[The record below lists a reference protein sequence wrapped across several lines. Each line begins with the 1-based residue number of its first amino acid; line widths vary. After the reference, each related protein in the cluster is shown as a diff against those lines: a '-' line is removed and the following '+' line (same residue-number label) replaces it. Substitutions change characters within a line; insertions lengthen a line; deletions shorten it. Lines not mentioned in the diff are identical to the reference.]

1 MIGPLMDRYRRYA
14 SPRAPP
20 GCSDLATK
28 QAPSP
33 RKAPEKQPTRPTG
46 HSVSST
52 LASREPS
59 RPLAK
64 RPPTL
69 VVLLLN
75 RGVAFL
81 QHVDRM
87 THHFLRRAG
96 HEVRL
101 RGLLATLIEP
111 LLIGEIA
118 LHEIAFAVSTT
129 ETPRRLDATSSISHA
144 ASLSKKPFLYSR
156 PPFEPIIR
164 GTYLY
169 GEEGKE

>member
-1 MIGPLMDRYRRYA
+1 MSALNSPNRPRSRPPRPEEAPAPRGASVGHLYPPRRPDAA
-14 SPRAPP
+14 SHSTGNPKA
-20 GCSDLATK
+20 
-28 QAPSP
+28 APSP
-33 RKAPEKQPTRPTG
+33 RGSPPGRLPRGRPRKI
-46 HSVSST
+46 S
-52 LASREPS
+52 
-59 RPLAK
+59 
-64 RPPTL
+64 
-69 VVLLLN
+69 LLLN

-101 RGLLATLIEP
+101 RGLLAALIEP

-129 ETPRRLDATSSISHA
+129 ETPRRLDETSSISHA

-156 PPFEPIIR
+156 PPFEPITR

-169 GEEGKE
+169 GE